1 MPLTPTQIENRVKW
15 ENALCE
21 SVKAKNALYDG
32 VGYCCLGVAL
42 NVLGVSNNEIH
53 GMAMPWHIGRDLT
66 IPMGVNPQQAS
77 KFAKLND
84 GTFNEYGSPFSR
96 LELSHPEISLYL
108 SIERE
113 AIEVGDLTP
122 EDM

>member
-21 SVKAKNALYDG
+21 SIKVKGALYDG
-32 VGYCCLGVAL
+32 VGHCCLGVAL

-53 GMAMPWHIGRDLT
+53 NMTMPWHVGIDLT
-66 IPMGVNPQQAS
+66 EPMDVNPQQAS
-77 KFAKLND
+77 RFAKLND
-84 GTFNEYGSPFSR
+84 GTFNDYGNL

-113 AIEVGDLTP
+113 AIEAGDLTP